1 MPVLRTIHFEVH
13 RVDDETRSEWKFIE
27 WFMEVARRNQG
38 RSFPALRIVAVH
50 VFAAR
55 SAQMTVCGDWE
66 YALFDSG
73 RRACS
78 DALWRSWAKCV
89 LGRRRTLEMTV
100 YTTDRRGTDF
110 FDLLE
115 RTVEASLSFLGRER
129 FLATVSP
136 RTEIM

>member
-38 RSFPALRIVAVH
+38 RSFPALRTVAVH

-66 YALFDSG
+66 YALFRVDDGPSRMEW
-73 RRACS
+73 RRWSSSVLSQSLLLRLIVLSPLPPGDETLRTAVHRRFAHIRDRLCLRIIPRG
-78 DALWRSWAKCV
+78 DAVHMS
-89 LGRRRTLEMTV
+89 
-100 YTTDRRGTDF
+100 
-110 FDLLE
+110 
-115 RTVEASLSFLGRER
+115 
-129 FLATVSP
+129 
-136 RTEIM
+136 